1 MTQWIIWLAIET
13 EAAKPEGGMFDF
25 DATLPVMMVQ
35 LLVLMLILN
44 AVFYKPLIKV
54 LDERKTYIQSNFN
67 EAEKCLEQTA
77 ELTTQYEAK
86 ITDARQNALKLTN
99 TTRSEIQKFVSEKLE
114 EAQKKADSELATA
127 TNKLELQKDE
137 ALKSL
142 ESEVE
147 NLSSKILEKLGIQ
160 KTANT

>member
-13 EAAKPEGGMFDF
+13 EAAKPEGGLFDF

-44 AVFYKPLIKV
+44 AVFYKPLIKI
-54 LDERKTYIQSNFN
+54 LDERKEYIHSNFN
-67 EAEKCLEQTA
+67 EAEKCLAQAA
-77 ELTTQYEAK
+77 ELTTQYETK
-86 ITDARQNALKLTN
+86 ITDARQNASKLTN

-114 EAQKKADSELATA
+114 EAQKKADSELASA

-142 ESEVE
+142 ESEVQT
-147 NLSSKILEKLGIQ
+147 LSTKILEKLLGIQ
-160 KTANT
+160 IANT